1 MPDDMRDLFSRDID
15 RIELPPPASWM
26 PGARAAR
33 RSVWSGFVAVPA
45 LAGVIVLVLVLAVV
59 IQLVRGGLPPQV
71 AKPPSA
77 SPSVTATAVPSA
89 TTSAQP
95 SATTSPEP
103 SSSARLPASNAVQIE
118 KTLPSSG
125 EWALILTR
133 TFDTSPTQPEQ
144 AQGPARLPAT
154 DVIRAVPLTAR
165 ATTQRDTLFLVSF
178 TSGTDATKRTSDN
191 LLREQISPDGHRLV
205 LSVVVDEGR
214 HPAGSSS
221 PQARLALVVV
231 DLVAGTVGALTTDSA
246 YHDEKPAWSPTGDR
260 IAFSRRM
267 LSGPDAGL
275 WEIRA
280 DGTGL
285 HQILPPASE
294 VVVSTSLASW
304 NGDGSGVAFFRG
316 FEESGYNVLDLAAG
330 ATHEL
335 WPPFANS
342 RGLGDWRTGAP
353 AFVGAFAEGR
363 GGGEQRLVTAQD
375 ERGNGGKV
383 IVRGASAA
391 NAYFLY
397 ARWRPGSDEILYARW
412 TADASG
418 QNPSTTLLVTDA
430 TGRAPREVLTTHEPT
445 YAAWTSD
452 GRDVVVLEGL
462 GVAGGLRLVAPDG
475 SNVRVV
481 QAYGGAPEARI
492 DWLDLAVL
500 RL

>member
-15 RIELPPPASWM
+15 RIELPPPAAWM

-45 LAGVIVLVLVLAVV
+45 LAGVVLALVLVFV
-59 IQLVRGGLPPQV
+59 IQLARGDLPPQV

-77 SPSVTATAVPSA
+77 SPSVTTSAVPSA

-95 SATTSPEP
+95 TTSPEP
-103 SSSARLPASNAVQIE
+103 SSSARLPASTAVQID
-118 KTLPSSG
+118 KALPSSG
-125 EWALILTR
+125 DWALILTR

-165 ATTQRDTLFLVSF
+165 ATTQRDTLFLLSF
-178 TSGTDATKRTSDN
+178 TSGTDTTRRLSDN
-191 LLREQISPDGHRLV
+191 LLREQIAPDGHRLV

-246 YHDEKPAWSPTGDR
+246 FHDQQPAWSPAGDR
-260 IAFSRRM
+260 IAFSRTT
-267 LSGPDAGL
+267 LSGQNAGL

-285 HQILPPASE
+285 HQILAPASD
-294 VVVSTSLASW
+294 VVVSTGLASW
-304 NGDGSGVAFFRG
+304 NGDGSGVGFFRG

-330 ATHEL
+330 TSREL

-412 TADASG
+412 TADAAG
-418 QNPSTTLLVTDA
+418 QNASTTLYVTDA
-430 TGRAPREVLTTHEPT
+430 SGRSPREIITSHIPMF
-445 YAAWTSD
+445 AAWTPD
-452 GRDVVVLEGL
+452 GRDVVVLEGQ
-462 GVAGGLRLVAPDG
+462 GAGGGLRLVAPDG
-475 SNVRVV
+475 SDQRVV
-481 QAYGGAPEARI
+481 QGYGGIPEARV